1 MKEKTFEEL
10 FHEALDSDEPYGA
23 FTIPTKKQQAIL
35 KLLQQVREAT
45 IAECRECLTFTQ
57 AGYWIEN
64 GYHYY
69 TWTNNSGQA
78 LDINSF
84 VVDFGSGI
92 CQY

>member
-45 IAECRECLTFTQ
+45 IAECVEIIFDKWNNAIPVIRELPNDRIKT
-57 AGYWIEN
+57 EK
-64 GYHYY
+64 
-69 TWTNNSGQA
+69 
-78 LDINSF
+78 
-84 VVDFGSGI
+84 
-92 CQY
+92 

>member
-45 IAECRECLTFTQ
+45 IAECVEILRNPNIPKTRMESLPTDRIKT
-57 AGYWIEN
+57 
-64 GYHYY
+64 
-69 TWTNNSGQA
+69 
-78 LDINSF
+78 DK
-84 VVDFGSGI
+84 
-92 CQY
+92 